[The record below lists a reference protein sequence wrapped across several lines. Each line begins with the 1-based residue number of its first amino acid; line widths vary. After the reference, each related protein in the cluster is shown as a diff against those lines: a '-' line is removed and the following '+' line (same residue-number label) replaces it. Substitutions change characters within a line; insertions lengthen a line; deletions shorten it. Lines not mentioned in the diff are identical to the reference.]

1 MAIENWFISKNSHT
15 QKKTLGR
22 PEENIKIV
30 NYTGSFRPKLDKRF
44 FYPTQCQEWENQ
56 ISD

>member
-1 MAIENWFISKNSHT
+1 MKIGLFQKTVT
-15 QKKTLGR
+15 QKKKTLGR